1 MQRSLPLILLLLL
14 LTGLAYW
21 PGLSGGFLF
30 DDYTNIVDNSKV
42 QPEHLDLAALTRAAQ
57 VFERGTI
64 GRPLATIGFAVDYLI
79 GGMHP
84 WVFKLHSLLVHLLN
98 TLLVFLLVRRLL
110 TLPRAAVP
118 HASTGAAFAIALL
131 WAIHPLQVSTV
142 LYIVQIMEMLAA
154 TFMLLGLLAYLR
166 GRIRQIEGKRGW
178 PWIAA
183 AVACMP
189 IGLLA
194 KETAVLLPVFT
205 LALELT
211 VLGFAAATPR
221 TQRVLRIG
229 YGVGA
234 LLAVIVFFAFIIPHY
249 AAPGAYNFRD
259 FSLGERLL
267 TQLRVLPMY
276 LGQILL
282 PIPSHMTFYYDN
294 YSVSHGLLNPA
305 TTLAGGLL
313 LAALTA
319 SAVYWRKRLPLY
331 AFGILL
337 FFGAH
342 FLTSNVVPL
351 ELVYEHRNYL
361 ALLGILLA
369 LADLVR
375 RLPVRDGPA
384 IVRAGVV
391 VVILGCGSLTLL
403 RAATWGDP
411 FLLAYDLAAI
421 NPDSPRASNGL
432 AIIYSAMADGNADSP
447 FYAMAMQE
455 FERNARLP
463 GSSPIAEENLILTAA
478 AAGQPVQQAWWDSLL
493 HKLQTNPIGGEE
505 SMAVQGFVSGSK
517 KVGLDP
523 HMVARSYTI
532 LESRV
537 DDLPAPT
544 LAAFGDH
551 ALTYLK
557 DEKLANHFFLAAT
570 EQSDRDYVIKMAS
583 ILLGEGHIAQATLVL
598 EKAYQLGI
606 VTSPT
611 LEEVRSPP
619 LENTTAP

>member
-14 LTGLAYW
+14 LAGLAYW

-30 DDYTNIVDNSKV
+30 DDYPNIVNNPKV
-42 QPEHLDLAALTRAAQ
+42 QPEQLDLAALARAAQ
-57 VFERGTI
+57 VFEKGMI
-64 GRPLATIGFAVDYLI
+64 GRPLATIGFAVDYRI

-98 TLLVFLLVRRLL
+98 SLLVFLLVRRLL
-110 TLPRAAVP
+110 TVPRTAAP
-118 HASTGAAFAIALL
+118 YAGAGAAFAIALL
-131 WAIHPLQVSTV
+131 WAVHPLQVSTI

-166 GRIRQIEGKRGW
+166 GRLRQIRGERGW

-183 AVACMP
+183 TAACVP
-189 IGLLA
+189 AGLLA

-221 TQRVLRIG
+221 TQRALRIG
-229 YGVGA
+229 YAAGT
-234 LLAVIVFFAFIIPHY
+234 LLAVIVFFAFVLPHY
-249 AAPGAYNFRD
+249 AMPEAYASRA
-259 FSLGERLL
+259 FSLGERLF
-267 TQLRVLPMY
+267 TQLRVLPLY
-276 LGQILL
+276 LGQMLL
-282 PIPSHMTFYYDN
+282 PIPSHMPFYYDN
-294 YSVSHGLLNPA
+294 YPVSHGLLDPA

-313 LAALTA
+313 LAALVA
-319 SAVYWRKRLPLY
+319 SAIYWRKRLPLY

-351 ELVYEHRNYL
+351 ELAFEHRNYL

-384 IVRAGVV
+384 ILRAGVM

-411 FLLAYDLAAI
+411 FLLAYDLVAI

-432 AIIYSAMADGNADSP
+432 AVIYAAMADDNANSP
-447 FYAMAMQE
+447 FYGMAIRE

-463 GSSPIAEENLILTAA
+463 GSPPIAEENLILIAA
-478 AAGQPVQQAWWDSLL
+478 AAGQPVKEAWWDSLL
-493 HKLQTNPIGGEE
+493 YKLQTNPIGSEE
-505 SMAVQGFVSGSK
+505 SMAVQGFVYGSK

-523 HMVARSYTI
+523 RRVARSYEI
-532 LESRV
+532 LASRV

-551 ALTYLK
+551 ALNYAK
-557 DEKLANHFFLAAT
+557 NEKLANLFFLAAT
-570 EQSDRDYVIKMAS
+570 EQSDHDYVIKMAS
-583 ILLGEGHIAQATLVL
+583 ILLGEGHVAQATLVL
-598 EKAYQLGI
+598 EKAYQLGLLD
-606 VTSPT
+606 SPT
-611 LEEVRSPP
+611 LK
-619 LENTTAP
+619 NTRGPTPDSATTL